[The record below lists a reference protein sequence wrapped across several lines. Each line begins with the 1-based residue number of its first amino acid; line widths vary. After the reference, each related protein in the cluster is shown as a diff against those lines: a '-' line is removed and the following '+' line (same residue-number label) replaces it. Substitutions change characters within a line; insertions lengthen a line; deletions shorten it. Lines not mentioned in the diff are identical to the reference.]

1 MILHLMPSTPIGFV
15 YTSKTNGGL
24 GLSKFEHIIKL
35 GTLKNAIKINN
46 SLNPAA
52 FSLID
57 DKAEIKVKRITDYLR
72 INWPTTSEDIEKA
85 RKRLRRE
92 HIKQWAELRSQGQ
105 GVPDFAKEKFG
116 NV

>member
-1 MILHLMPSTPIGFV
+1 MPSTPIGFV

-24 GLSKFEHIIKL
+24 GLSKFEHIMKL